1 MLSHFPRT
9 RWPVR
14 AVTRGEGSS
23 SALPLLEEANTRGW
37 LYHFDEAV
45 QFYGYV
51 RVSLRLS
58 AARPASVHEVMIASG
73 PQLAGSQFR
82 TEQLD
87 RNSVAIHVELLASD
101 RESFEALRIE
111 VTASAGDDPPAAF
124 SFSPAEAAMAQY
136 AQSEAGNA
144 CNVEFRRILSGL
156 PAGRILEI
164 GSRARSGV
172 TRRLLFG
179 DRPYVGVD
187 VLPGEGVTAV
197 GDAHALSTIVEP
209 ESIDIIF
216 SSSVFEHLVMPWKVA
231 LEMNKVL
238 RTGGIALIVTHQTCG
253 MHDRPWDFWR
263 FSDTAWHGIFNR
275 RMGFEIVHA
284 HLGCPMYIVP
294 FLRLAEF
301 AGYEASAGFYQSAVL
316 VRKIGSSDPDLRWDL
331 GAQDVLNTVYPE

>member
-1 MLSHFPRT
+1 MLRYLPSSGSPG
-9 RWPVR
+9 R
-14 AVTRGEGSS
+14 AVKRAEGSS
-23 SALPLLEEANTRGW
+23 TAVSLLAEAATRGW
-37 LYHFDEAV
+37 RYQFDEVV

-58 AARPASVHEVMIASG
+58 ATRPASVHEVLIASG

-82 TEQLD
+82 TAQLD

-101 RESFEALRIE
+101 RESFEGLRLE

-124 SFSPAEAAMAQY
+124 WFSPAEAAMGQY
-136 AQSEAGNA
+136 AQSQADNPCSA
-144 CNVEFRRILSGL
+144 EFHRILSGL
-156 PAGRILEI
+156 PAARILEI

-187 VLPGEGVTAV
+187 VLPGEGVTVV
-197 GDAHALSTIVEP
+197 GDAHALSTLVEP

-216 SSSVFEHLVMPWKVA
+216 SASVFEHLVMPWKVA
-231 LEMNKVL
+231 VEMNKVL
-238 RTGGIALIVTHQTCG
+238 RAGGIALVVTHQTCG

-263 FSDTAWHGIFNR
+263 LSDTAWHGIFNR
-275 RMGFEIVHA
+275 RTGFEIVHA
-284 HLGCPMYIVP
+284 HLDCPMYLVP
-294 FLRLAEF
+294 HLRSAHF
-301 AGYEASAGFYQSAVL
+301 TGYEAAVGFYQSAVL

-331 GAQDVLNTVYPE
+331 GTEDVLDTAYPA